1 MAARP
6 AKEEPPA
13 ARSRLS
19 NLLRSP
25 WLWMVAVAAIVTVI
39 VVLVRAR
46 GPRVP
51 TAVVARRDLEQHLV
65 ATGRVLAPARVDV
78 AALSMGLV
86 RAVAVRE
93 GDRVK
98 ADDLLVQL
106 DDAEAKAAVL
116 LAEAAVA
123 QAAAR
128 AEKVTHVNALVTV
141 QAVAQA
147 DANLQN
153 AQEKYDRTK
162 KLYDTGSL
170 TQQDLDEATRLLKVS
185 KAQKDTSA
193 AQLAGSGVDA
203 REAWAGLRQAQ
214 AQLVSAKV
222 RLAQTRIVAL
232 ADGIVLTRDVE
243 PGTVA
248 TPART
253 LLVLSL
259 SGAARLVLQPDER
272 DLSLI
277 QLGLKARA
285 SADAYPNEAFDA
297 EVTYMAPSVDVT
309 RGTIEVRLRVPSPP
323 AYLRP
328 DMTVSVD
335 LVVATRKQT
344 LVVRS
349 DAIRGLATPNPWL
362 LVVLGDRT
370 ARRDLRLGIRGEG
383 SVEVLGGLSEGEV
396 VVLPDGQTLVP
407 GQRVRPFRKDP

>member
-1 MAARP
+1 MNARP
-6 AKEEPPA
+6 SVEARPTPSRASA
-13 ARSRLS
+13 A
-19 NLLRSP
+19 LRSP
-25 WLWMVAVAAIVTVI
+25 FIWGLLLLALAATVFAA
-39 VVLVRAR
+39 VRAR

-51 TAVVARRDLEQHLV
+51 TAAVLRRDLEQHLV
-65 ATGRVLAPARVDV
+65 ATGRVLAPARVEV
-78 AALSMGLV
+78 AALGVGLV
-86 RAVAVRE
+86 RTVHVRE

-106 DDAEAKAAVL
+106 DDAEAKASVL

-141 QAVAQA
+141 QALAQA
-147 DANLQN
+147 DANL
-153 AQEKYDRTK
+153 ASAEDRFDRTK
-162 KLYDTGSL
+162 KLFDSGAL
-170 TQQDLDEATRLLKVS
+170 TQQDLDEATRVLKVS
-185 KAQKDTSA
+185 KAQKDTAA
-193 AQLAGSGVDA
+193 AQLAGAGVDA

-222 RLAQTRIVAL
+222 RLSQTRIVAL
-232 ADGIVLTRDVE
+232 AEGIVLSRDVE

-248 TPART
+248 QPART

-277 QLGLKARA
+277 QLGQKARA

-297 EVTYMAPSVDVT
+297 EVTYMAPSVDLT
-309 RGTIEVRLRVPSPP
+309 RGTIEVRFRVPSPP

-335 LVVATRKQT
+335 LVVATRKQA

-349 DAIRGLATPNPWL
+349 DAIRGLATPNPWAL
-362 LVVLGDRT
+362 AVLGDRT
-370 ARRDLRLGIRGEG
+370 ARREVRLGIRGEG
-383 SVEVLGGLSEGEV
+383 YVELLSGLAEGELV
-396 VVLPDGQTLVP
+396 VVPDGQTLVP